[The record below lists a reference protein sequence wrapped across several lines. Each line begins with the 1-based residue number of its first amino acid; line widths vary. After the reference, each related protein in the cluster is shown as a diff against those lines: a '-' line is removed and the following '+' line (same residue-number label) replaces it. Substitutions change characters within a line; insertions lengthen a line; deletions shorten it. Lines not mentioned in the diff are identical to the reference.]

1 MQDNNLRDGPA
12 GKSHLLVLP
21 VIFLALVSLPRQHD
35 QETGP
40 PAGEVG
46 LNTLTQAQ
54 RAEGWILLFDGKT
67 FNGWR
72 GLGRDTIPQGH
83 WIIEEG
89 AIKKVPSADV
99 PRQADGQPL
108 VGGDLMTVETF
119 ADFELYLEWKISPAG
134 NSGIKYNVS
143 EEMSTSRPPIYAALG
158 FEYQI
163 IDDDRH
169 PDARVGPNR
178 TAAALYDLIS
188 PVGKTLRPVGEF
200 NTARIIFRG
209 LHGEHWLNGVK
220 VLEYDLGTPR
230 MDGRLAAS
238 KYRDIRGFAAKRR
251 SHIVLQ
257 DHTDAVWYRN
267 IKIREIEP
275 PGVDFPVYR

>member
-1 MQDNNLRDGPA
+1 MQDNCLKGGPA
-12 GKSHLLVLP
+12 GKLHLWILP
-21 VIFLALVSLPRQHD
+21 VVLLATASLSGRHD
-35 QETGP
+35 QQPGTTVE
-40 PAGEVG
+40 ESE

-67 FNGWR
+67 FDGWR
-72 GLGRDTIPQGH
+72 GLGRDNIPQGH
-83 WIIEEG
+83 WVIEEG

-119 ADFELYLEWKISPAG
+119 EDFELYLEWKISPAG

-143 EEMSTSRPPIYAALG
+143 EEMSTSHPPIYAALG

-169 PDARVGPNR
+169 PDARVGPDR
-178 TAAALYDLIS
+178 TAAALYDLIA
-188 PVGKTLRPVGEF
+188 PVGKTLEPVGEF

-230 MDGRLAAS
+230 MDRLLAAS
-238 KYRDIRGFAAKRR
+238 KYRDIPGFAAKRR

-275 PGVDFPVYR
+275 PEADLPVYR